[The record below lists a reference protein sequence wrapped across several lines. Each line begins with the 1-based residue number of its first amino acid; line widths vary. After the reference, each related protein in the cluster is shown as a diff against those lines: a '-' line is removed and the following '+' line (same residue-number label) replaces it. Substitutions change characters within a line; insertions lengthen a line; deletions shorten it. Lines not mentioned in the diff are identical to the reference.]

1 MYFYLEEDPSPSLHT
16 SKNNKEISFILGSG
30 YIEDA
35 EEDTEKIK
43 KEEKNKNT
51 SYDFVI
57 NFTSYNE
64 KQEKK
69 TYSIDTFYGFIVSL
83 FKF

>member
-1 MYFYLEEDPSPSLHT
+1 MYFDLEEESSPSLHRT
-16 SKNNKEISFILGSG
+16 SSKGLFFILGDG
-30 YIEDA
+30 PIENA
-35 EEDTEKIK
+35 EEDTKKIK

-57 NFTSYNE
+57 NFTSYNQ
-64 KQEKK
+64 KQDTKN
-69 TYSIDTFYGFIVSL
+69 YSIDTFYSFIVSL